1 MMYLAP
7 RQGLFAIIV
16 LVSFCL
22 QTLLMVIS
30 IDHQLTKSLEQ
41 KGEQMMSQLIDE
53 SRLSLE
59 NHDRVSLSVIA
70 NRYISEQDVARLEIK
85 DNKGNILV
93 PVGNAPLQQGQTLSQ
108 IATNGNSVIGSVN
121 LTLKDISKGE
131 IIAMQWPFV
140 IGTLILHLLLWVAY
154 GFVARPTQAQINAL
168 KNELKSLEDRVLK
181 TKQAAQLSSEGGE
194 LVKSKVLGGS
204 SSDTHQ
210 ELNHYLQ
217 SQQQSQ
223 QQKSP
228 SKLDAAPTKAAPID
242 RIKSTPTI
250 LTNKLSASRSFDQVT
265 VQIVFQDDHGMLKLL
280 APESR
285 DPYFT
290 LCSQLLQ
297 QALFELLQ
305 LPLLQG
311 VSVINQPMFKGSS
324 AVIMLKAEDAT
335 AKVALAG
342 VMLGKLYLMLNKII
356 FEKHVELDHFAL
368 HVKVGVSDS
377 AHANAMAQLL
387 ARVGKKEQQLIL
399 LPNLA
404 LKQIGSYV
412 QIHSVSRP
420 TNVYERECAVFDGG
434 SPAMMEMLSKLRNNV
449 LLTGH
454 DEALLA

>member
-16 LVSFCL
+16 LISFCL

-30 IDHQLTKSLEQ
+30 VDHQLTKNLEQ
-41 KGEQMMSQLIDE
+41 KGEQMLTQLIDE

-59 NHDRVSLSVIA
+59 NKDRVSLSVIA
-70 NRYISEQDVARLEIK
+70 GRYISEQDVARLEIK
-85 DNKGNILV
+85 DNKGNVLV
-93 PVGNAPLQQGQTLSQ
+93 PVGNAPLQQGKTLSQ
-108 IATNGNSVIGSVN
+108 LATNGNSVIGSVN

-140 IGTLILHLLLWVAY
+140 IGSLIFHLLLWVAY

-168 KNELKSLEDRVLK
+168 KNELKSLEDKVREKKEATLPKSQPK
-181 TKQAAQLSSEGGE
+181 TDAQ
-194 LVKSKVLGGS
+194 KSAILP

-210 ELNHYLQ
+210 ELNAYLK
-217 SQQQSQ
+217 SQQASP
-223 QQKSP
+223 KSET
-228 SKLDAAPTKAAPID
+228 APTKAAPAES
-242 RIKSTPTI
+242 IKSQPTI
-250 LTNKLSASRSFDQVT
+250 LTNKLSSSRSFDQVT

-280 APESR
+280 APEAR
-285 DPYFT
+285 NPYFA

-311 VSVINQPMFKGSS
+311 VSVINEPTFKGSS
-324 AVIMLKAEDAT
+324 AVVMLKADDSA

-356 FEKHVELDHFAL
+356 YEKHVELDHFAL
-368 HVKVGVSDS
+368 HVKVGVSDN
-377 AHANAMAQLL
+377 AQANAMAQLL
-387 ARVGKKEQQLIL
+387 ARVGKKEQLLIL
-399 LPNLA
+399 LPSLG
-404 LKQIGSYV
+404 LKQIGNYV
-412 QIHSVSRP
+412 QLHSVSRP

-434 SPAMMEMLSKLRNNV
+434 SIVMMETLSDLRNNV
-449 LLTGH
+449 LLSGH
-454 DEALLA
+454 EDELLG